1 MATLFIYFHIYFL
14 LPYICLIINGCE
26 RMQIWMDVNNISFF
40 SNLMDINFLE
50 NYISNDTIY

>member
-1 MATLFIYFHIYFL
+1 
-14 LPYICLIINGCE
+14 
-26 RMQIWMDVNNISFF
+26 MQIWMDVNNISFF